1 MTKTFKVSN
10 GCKKC
15 GNDIYYYPAKLVLEN
30 STEMDLTEKRLITLT
45 CSDGEIKHTSDYEFP
60 KQFIEV

>member
-30 STEMDLTEKRLITLT
+30 STEMDLTEK
-45 CSDGEIKHTSDYEFP
+45 D
-60 KQFIEV
+60 